1 MRGFQLITL
10 LAALATVCLAE
21 YKRYD
26 GYQLL
31 RIYPKDSAQADYVF
45 ELSGDDEI
53 DFWYE
58 GRDRFDILVPPHK
71 LEAVKYMMTSHDVVY
86 KVENS
91 NVQRDIDMEQIGLLT
106 KKKEAGRAVDY
117 DNYNTLQDILDEL
130 DVLAARCPPG
140 SMCETF
146 NIGNSV
152 EGRPIKGLRIW
163 RAGAG
168 RRAIWLDATIHAR
181 EWLATATHLK
191 IMKHLID
198 DYTNPIVA
206 DLLARYDFWL
216 NPVANPDGYQFTNTN
231 DRLWRKNRKPNPGS
245 TCIGTDLNRNYN
257 QMWGNAGAA
266 TTPCSETFRGASAA
280 SEPETQAVQ
289 AYILARASTLMLTIH
304 FHTYGHL
311 WLQPWGSVNPD
322 QSCNYAADDAEML
335 VVANAAANAVQSTY
349 NQATWQRGN
358 SCATIYPA
366 SGITMDYS
374 KGVAGVKYTFT
385 PELRGTNFVIAAS
398 NIQPSFVEVWNGVVA
413 GIRAIEQAEKSD

>member
-1 MRGFQLITL
+1 
-10 LAALATVCLAE
+10 
-21 YKRYD
+21 
-26 GYQLL
+26 
-31 RIYPKDSAQADYVF
+31 
-45 ELSGDDEI
+45 
-53 DFWYE
+53 
-58 GRDRFDILVPPHK
+58 
-71 LEAVKYMMTSHDVVY
+71 
-86 KVENS
+86 
-91 NVQRDIDMEQIGLLT
+91 
-106 KKKEAGRAVDY
+106 
-117 DNYNTLQDILDEL
+117 
-130 DVLAARCPPG
+130 
-140 SMCETF
+140 
-146 NIGNSV
+146 
-152 EGRPIKGLRIW
+152 
-163 RAGAG
+163 
-168 RRAIWLDATIHAR
+168 
-181 EWLATATHLK
+181 
-191 IMKHLID
+191 MKHLID